1 MQGKDRVLQS
11 KDGELKAKDGELRAK
26 ETIIDMQSDA
36 KVKIEEEL
44 VEMKARFR
52 AILANRIVLE
62 SGLLI
67 WSQGLASSRGSLTT
81 ATARCKAFVN
91 NIMLDQVSPGSS
103 KFQLKSDVRS
113 DLLDLAKCGL
123 ALEEGY
129 AASNLPD
136 LYGRLSTDLHH
147 NINPL
152 GSLAEGIYIG
162 GSQPATTLLALV
174 MLRLQALQLYSNDL
188 TVIDPSYK
196 PKCRLVSGRVMAV

>member
-1 MQGKDRVLQS
+1 MQGKDR
-11 KDGELKAKDGELRAK
+11 ELKAKDGELKAK

>member
-1 MQGKDRVLQS
+1 
-11 KDGELKAKDGELRAK
+11 
-26 ETIIDMQSDA
+26 
-36 KVKIEEEL
+36 
-44 VEMKARFR
+44 
-52 AILANRIVLE
+52 
-62 SGLLI
+62 
-67 WSQGLASSRGSLTT
+67 
-81 ATARCKAFVN
+81 
-91 NIMLDQVSPGSS
+91 MLDQVSPGSS